1 MAKVERLGVERSAE
15 MADLHAACFAAQE
28 TWSSGAF
35 SDVLSLPTTYARGIF
50 EADRLRAF
58 ALIQFVAGDAEILT
72 LATAPE
78 ARQRG
83 LAREI
88 LQSLQEELA
97 PLGLEKW
104 LLEVAAD
111 NSGAITF
118 YQRLGFQTDGERRN
132 YYKRLEGGA
141 VNAILMSKPAGRQA
155 PD

>member
-1 MAKVERLGVERSAE
+1 MAKVERLGGERSSE
-15 MADLHAACFAAQE
+15 MSDLHAACFAAHE
-28 TWSSGAF
+28 VWTSSAF
-35 SDVLSLPTTYARGIF
+35 ADLLSLPTTYARGIF
-50 EADRLRAF
+50 EADKLRAF

-97 PLGLEKW
+97 PLGFEKW

-111 NSGAITF
+111 NSGALSF

-132 YYKRLEGGA
+132 YYKRLEGDA